1 MKKVNLACLVE
12 DDPIHVFI
20 TKKQLEIIGLAENL
34 MVCKNGKEAYDKMRA
49 IIKAGESLPDLILLD
64 LNMPIWDGW
73 RFLEEFIKIPARQQI
88 IIFILTSS
96 TSKADIKKAEEFNLR
111 SNYLVKPVTLESL
124 KDALEQI

>member
-64 LNMPIWDGW
+64 LNMPF
-73 RFLEEFIKIPARQQI
+73 R
-88 IIFILTSS
+88 
-96 TSKADIKKAEEFNLR
+96 
-111 SNYLVKPVTLESL
+111 
-124 KDALEQI
+124 